1 MRIHKTHKRY
11 ISSVVAGLIVTAV
24 TMTGFSYNDK
34 TVNCYGRWCSTP
46 VRTHL
51 NSNEGIVRD
60 AGVKL
65 NQMIK
70 LFPASASVQN
80 GTTLTVVMCH
90 SSFVT
95 VNGKTR
101 AVFTYRKQLPQ
112 GVANELWF

>member
-34 TVNCYGRWCSTP
+34 TVTVMVDGAAHT

-65 NQMIK
+65 NPN
-70 LFPASASVQN
+70 LNSCS
-80 GTTLTVVMCH
+80 CY
-90 SSFVT
+90 SSLC
-95 VNGKTR
+95 NCK
-101 AVFTYRKQLPQ
+101 
-112 GVANELWF
+112 W

>member
-1 MRIHKTHKRY
+1 
-11 ISSVVAGLIVTAV
+11 AV

-34 TVNCYGRWCSTP
+34 TVTVMVDGAAHT

-65 NQMIK
+65 NPNDKVISS
-70 LFPASASVQN
+70 SASVQN
-80 GTTLTVVMCH
+80 GTTLTVVRAIPVY
-90 SSFVT
+90 VT

-101 AVFTYRKQLPQ
+101 AVFTTETTAQ
-112 GVANELWF
+112 GVANELGFKMP